1 MPDLPNVLGPDL
13 VEAGV
18 IAGRVIWVLIFTNII
33 IMLSLLVPRLLPRK
47 EH

>member
-13 VEAGV
+13 VEAAV
-18 IAGRVIWVLIFTNII
+18 IASRVVWVLVITNII
-33 IMLSLLVPRLLPRK
+33 IMLILLVPRLWPRK